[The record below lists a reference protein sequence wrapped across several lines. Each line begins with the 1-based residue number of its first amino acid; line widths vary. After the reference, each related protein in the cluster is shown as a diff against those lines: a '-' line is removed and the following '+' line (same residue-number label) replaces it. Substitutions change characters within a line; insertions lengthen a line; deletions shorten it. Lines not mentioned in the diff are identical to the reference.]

1 MRSFWLVAKHAY
13 RSTVVRRGF
22 VILTAAIPLGM
33 VALVTLGI
41 LAAGMGVDD
50 RPIGY
55 ADRSGTLDPGLHT
68 TLPGAASR
76 VQVRAFPDEDAARVA
91 LEREEI
97 QAFFVLPADYPQTLE
112 TDLYFLDSP
121 PSEEAWGDFDDFV
134 RINLVSAMPEE
145 VRDRLL
151 KEPDIT
157 VHDVASGR
165 EFGKS
170 SIINVVLPFVATFFF
185 FFATMSAAGY
195 MLSVVAGEKE
205 NRTIEIMVSS
215 VTPAQLIGGKT
226 AGLLAAALT
235 QLAIY
240 VLAAIVGLRVA
251 VSYVPELQQ
260 IAVPWAYLG
269 VVALFFLPT
278 YALISAVMV
287 AIGAAVTELQQG
299 QQMAGLLNLF
309 FMLPILLLPVL
320 LENPGSPIIVFFTL
334 FPTSS
339 FLTISLRWG
348 LGTVPLWQIGV
359 AWVLLVAAAIGMVW
373 AATRVFR
380 AGMVRY
386 GQPLSFKAALAVIR
400 GR

>member
-33 VALVTLGI
+33 VALIVMGI
-41 LAAGMGVDD
+41 LVGGMGADE

-55 ADRSGTLDPGLHT
+55 VDYSGTLDPGLHA
-68 TLPGAASR
+68 TLPGAANR
-76 VQVRAFPDEDAARVA
+76 VQVRAFPDEDTAHAA

-97 QAFFVLPADYPQTLE
+97 QAFFVLPANYLQSLE
-112 TDLYFLDSP
+112 TDLYYLDSP
-121 PSEEAWGDFDDFV
+121 PGEGAWGDFDDFV
-134 RINLVSAMPEE
+134 RINLVAAMPEE
-145 VRDRLL
+145 VQDRLF
-151 KEPDIT
+151 EGPDIT

-170 SIINVVLPFVATFFF
+170 SIINVVLPFIATFFF
-185 FFATMSAAGY
+185 FFATMSGAGY
-195 MLSVVAGEKE
+195 MLGVVAGEKE

-240 VLAAIVGLRVA
+240 VLAAVVGLKVA
-251 VSYVPELQQ
+251 APYVPELQQ
-260 IAVPWAYLG
+260 IAVPWGYIG
-269 VVALFFLPT
+269 VVLLFFLPT
-278 YALISAVMV
+278 YALVSAVMV
-287 AIGAAVTELQQG
+287 AIGAAVTEVQQG

-309 FMLPILLLPVL
+309 FMLPIFLLPIL
-320 LENPGSPIIVFFTL
+320 FENPGSPVIVFFTL

-339 FLTISLRWG
+339 FLTLSLRWG

-359 AWVLLVAAAIGMVW
+359 AWVLLVAATTGMVW
-373 AATRVFR
+373 AASKIFR
-380 AGMVRY
+380 AGMLHY
-386 GQPLSFKAALAVIR
+386 GQPLSFKTALAVIR